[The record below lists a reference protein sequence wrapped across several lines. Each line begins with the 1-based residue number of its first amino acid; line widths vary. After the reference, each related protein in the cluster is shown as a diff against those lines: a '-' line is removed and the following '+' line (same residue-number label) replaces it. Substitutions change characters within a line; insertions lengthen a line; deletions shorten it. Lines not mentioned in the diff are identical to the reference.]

1 MPPDKLTQALPTGT
15 IFFCIMTSVQTNLMD
30 FSTELLSSG
39 YTYDKWVG
47 CFMKEESNGDLHTFM
62 NVEGNE
68 WIYEK
73 YDSCDRE
80 LASVAFVI

>member
-1 MPPDKLTQALPTGT
+1 
-15 IFFCIMTSVQTNLMD
+15 
-30 FSTELLSSG
+30 LSSG